1 MRVLLGILLEL
12 VSVGRIPLKDVPARG
27 EAGGW
32 ILGVLVLVG
41 AIALATIQA
50 LLARAS

>member
-1 MRVLLGILLEL
+1 MQALLGFLLDL
-12 VSVGRIPLKDVPARG
+12 VSVGRIPLNDVPTRG
-27 EAGGW
+27 DAGGW

-41 AIALATIQA
+41 ATALATIQA